1 MAHRRDRA
9 HSPPRKRKMI
19 ATIPHVITPGAY
31 ASRLMT
37 ECVCRYWWAIAVPVV
52 PCLIAGCYDLRFLI
66 VAAAW
71 LLIVMP
77 GILALVYFRYAL
89 SPEAAKMTLPHIVT
103 FADDTITVTWPDT
116 DYPANTESRR
126 PLGGRHRLRACRCR
140 PRPTPPAHNT
150 RKVIPLAR
158 RCHRSLPASQLARQE
173 H

>member
-1 MAHRRDRA
+1 
-9 HSPPRKRKMI
+9 MI

-116 DYPANTESRR
+116 DYPPLRIPKADVRSVEDTGSALVVAAPAPLR
-126 PLGGRHRLRACRCR
+126 PLIIPVKSFPSPDDATEAFRLL
-140 PRPTPPAHNT
+140 N
-150 RKVIPLAR
+150 
-158 RCHRSLPASQLARQE
+158 
-173 H
+173 